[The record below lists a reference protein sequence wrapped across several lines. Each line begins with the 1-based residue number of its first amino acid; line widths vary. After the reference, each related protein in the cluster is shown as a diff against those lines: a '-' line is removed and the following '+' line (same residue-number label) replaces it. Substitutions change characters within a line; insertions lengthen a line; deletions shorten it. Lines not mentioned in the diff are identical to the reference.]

1 MALKGISGVFLQ
13 TEPSPRIFFIGMEM
27 VDMLRANRVIGLDTE
42 TNITLMDIEEII
54 HTIMV
59 LLNDNIN
66 ENGWIGDIDGSV
78 GDY

>member
-1 MALKGISGVFLQ
+1 
-13 TEPSPRIFFIGMEM
+13 
-27 VDMLRANRVIGLDTE
+27 MLRANSVIGLDTE